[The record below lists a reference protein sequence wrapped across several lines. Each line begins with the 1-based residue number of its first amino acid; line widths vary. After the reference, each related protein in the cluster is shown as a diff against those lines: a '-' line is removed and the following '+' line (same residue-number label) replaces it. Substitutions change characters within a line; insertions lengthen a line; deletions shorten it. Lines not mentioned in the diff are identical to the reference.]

1 MTEETRNFGTE
12 VGRLLDLVVH
22 SLYSDR
28 EIFLRELVANA
39 ADATDKRRFLSL
51 SDESLALPENAG
63 VRISLDKGA
72 RTITIADNG
81 IGMGK
86 EELAENLGTIARSG
100 TAAFAATQLAG
111 QKPEDKPSLIGQ
123 FGVGFYS
130 AFMVADQVE
139 VTSRKAG
146 AEEAWEWASDGKGTY
161 TLKTAERLEAGTT
174 VVLHVKADAEEFL
187 EPLRIKTVIR
197 KWADHV
203 ALPIELEEDGNFAPV
218 TEGKALWR
226 RAKSEVT
233 ADEYADFYR
242 HIGHNF
248 DEPWAT
254 IHWRAEGT
262 LEFSA
267 LLFIPGSKPFFPV
280 EERRDSK
287 VRLHVKRMF
296 ITDDAKLLPDWLS
309 FVSGVVDTEDLPLN
323 VSRELLQA
331 TPVLDK
337 IRKAV
342 LNRVLTELKAKA
354 KDPEDFKKFLENF
367 GTTLKEGIYED
378 TGHAAEI
385 AGLLRFASTKE
396 DSTTLDEYIARMPEG
411 QEAIYYLAGDAAHL
425 KTSPQL
431 EGFAEKGFEV
441 LLLGDPIDA
450 FWPDRLSRYHEK
462 KLTSV
467 SQAGKLFEAG
477 DVAEDISTLCTA
489 LAAALGD
496 KVSGVAVST
505 RLKDSPAMLAAA
517 EGGPDL
523 AMQRLLR
530 RAGRPIFGP
539 APKLEINPTHKLVQA
554 PRQPKKTSQNP
565 PSCCWTSPACRKAI
579 CPKTPPPSCGTSP
592 TRSRG
597 RFNVKGQG
605 LRPWPFTSHLVQHL
619 AHLAGEGGRAEGF
632 AKKAIPSSA
641 GRYGQWRCACSR
653 W

>member
-51 SDESLALPENAG
+51 SDETLALPENAA
-63 VRISLDKGA
+63 VKISLDKTA
-72 RTITIADNG
+72 RTITIADCG

-100 TAAFAATQLAG
+100 TAAFAASQLAE
-111 QKPEDKPSLIGQ
+111 KPEDKPSLIGQ

-130 AFMVADQVE
+130 AFMVADKVE

-146 AEEAWEWASDGKGTY
+146 HEEAWEWVSDGKGTY
-161 TLKTAERLEAGTT
+161 TLKSAIRAEPGTT
-174 VVLHVKADAEEFL
+174 VVLHVKPDAEEFV
-187 EPLRIKTVIR
+187 EPFRLKNIIR

-203 ALPIELEEDGNFAPV
+203 ALPIELEDDGKFEPV

-233 ADEYADFYR
+233 PEEYADFYR
-242 HIGHNF
+242 HTGHHF
-248 DEPWAT
+248 DEPWST

-267 LLFIPGSKPFFPV
+267 LLFIPSSKPFFPV

-337 IRKAV
+337 IRKAL
-342 LNRVLTELKAKA
+342 LNRVLTELKTRAKE
-354 KDPEDFKKFLENF
+354 PEEFKKFLENF
-367 GTTLKEGIYED
+367 GTVLKEGIYED

-396 DSTTLDEYIARMPEG
+396 ESTTLEDYIARMPEG
-411 QEAIYYLAGDAAHL
+411 QEHIYYLAGDAAHL

-441 LLLGDPIDA
+441 LLLGDAIDA
-450 FWPDRLSRYHEK
+450 FWPERLGRFKDK

-467 SQAGKLFEAG
+467 TQSGTLFETG
-477 DVAEDISTLCTA
+477 EVAADIAALCEK
-489 LAAALGD
+489 LAAALGE
-496 KVSGVAVST
+496 KVSGVAVSP

-539 APKLEINPTHKLVQA
+539 APKLEINPAHKLVQA
-554 PRQPKKTSQNP
+554 
-565 PSCCWTSPACRKAI
+565 
-579 CPKTPPPSCGTSP
+579 
-592 TRSRG
+592 
-597 RFNVKGQG
+597 
-605 LRPWPFTSHLVQHL
+605 
-619 AHLAGEGGRAEGF
+619 LAGRGDDLTEAAILLLDLARLQEGDLPEDPAAFVRHIAN
-632 AKKAIPSSA
+632 AIS
-641 GRYGQWRCACSR
+641 G
-653 W
+653 

>member
-39 ADATDKRRFLSL
+39 ADATDKRRFLAL
-51 SDESLALPENAG
+51 SDEVLALPENAG
-63 VRISLDKGA
+63 IRISLDKGQK
-72 RTITIADNG
+72 TITIADCG

-100 TAAFAATQLAG
+100 TAAFAATQLAEN
-111 QKPEDKPSLIGQ
+111 KPEDRPSLIGQ

-146 AEEAWEWASDGKGTY
+146 GEETWEWASDGKGTY
-161 TLKTAERLEAGTT
+161 TLKSATRSEAGTT
-174 VVLHVKADAEEFL
+174 VVLHVKADAEEYL
-187 EPLRIKTVIR
+187 EPYRLKTIIR

-203 ALPIELEEDGNFAPV
+203 ALPIELEEDGTFQPV

-226 RAKSEVT
+226 RSKSEIT
-233 ADEYADFYR
+233 AEEYKDFYR
-242 HIGHNF
+242 HAGHHF
-248 DEPWAT
+248 DDPWAT

-267 LLFIPGSKPFFPV
+267 LLFIPSSKPFFPV
-280 EERRDSK
+280 EERRESK

-296 ITDDAKLLPDWLS
+296 ITDEAKLLPDWLS

-337 IRKAV
+337 IRKAL

-354 KDPEDFKKFLENF
+354 KEPEDFKKFLENF
-367 GTTLKEGIYED
+367 GTVLKEGIYED

-385 AGLLRFASTKE
+385 AALLRFASTKE
-396 DSTTLDEYIARMPEG
+396 EATTLDEYIARMPEG
-411 QEAIYYLAGDAAHL
+411 QEQIYFLAGDPAHL

-441 LLLGDPIDA
+441 LLLGEAIDA
-450 FWPDRLSRYHEK
+450 FWPDRLARYKEK
-462 KLTSV
+462 KFCSV
-467 SQAGKLFEAG
+467 TQAGKLFEAG
-477 DVAEDISTLCTA
+477 EISPDLAALCEK

-496 KVSGVAVST
+496 KVSGVSVSP

-539 APKLEINPTHKLVQA
+539 APKLELNPSHKLVQA
-554 PRQPKKTSQNP
+554 LTSRDDLTEAATLLLDLARLQEGDLP
-565 PSCCWTSPACRKAI
+565 EDPAAFVRHIANAI
-579 CPKTPPPSCGTSP
+579 
-592 TRSRG
+592 
-597 RFNVKGQG
+597 
-605 LRPWPFTSHLVQHL
+605 
-619 AHLAGEGGRAEGF
+619 AG
-632 AKKAIPSSA
+632 
-641 GRYGQWRCACSR
+641 
-653 W
+653 

>member
-1 MTEETRNFGTE
+1 MTEETRNFGAE

-51 SDESLALPENAG
+51 SDESLALPENAA
-63 VRISLDKGA
+63 VKISLDKGA
-72 RTITIADNG
+72 HTITIADCG

-100 TAAFAATQLAG
+100 TAAFAATQLAEK
-111 QKPEDKPSLIGQ
+111 KPEDRPSLIGQ

-130 AFMVADQVE
+130 AFMVADSVE

-146 AEEAWEWASDGKGTY
+146 HDEAWEWASDGKGTY
-161 TLKTAERLEAGTT
+161 TLKSAERADAGTT
-174 VVLHVKADAEEFL
+174 VVLHVKPDAEEFV
-187 EPLRIKTVIR
+187 EPFRIKNVIK

-203 ALPIELEEDGNFAPV
+203 ALPIELEEDGKFEPV

-233 ADEYADFYR
+233 AEEYADFYR
-242 HIGHNF
+242 HTGHHF

-280 EERRDSK
+280 EERRESK

-296 ITDDAKLLPDWLS
+296 ITDEAKLLPDWLS

-337 IRKAV
+337 IRKAL
-342 LNRVLTELKAKA
+342 LNRVLSELKSKA
-354 KDPEDFKKFLENF
+354 KEPEEFKKFLENF
-367 GTTLKEGIYED
+367 GTVLKEGIYED

-385 AGLLRFASTKE
+385 AALLRFTSTKE
-396 DSTTLDEYIARMPEG
+396 ESTTLDEYIARMPEG
-411 QEAIYYLAGDAAHL
+411 QEAIYYLAGDPAHL

-441 LLLGDPIDA
+441 LLLGDAIDA
-450 FWPDRLSRYHEK
+450 FWPDRLRTYHEK

-467 SQAGKLFEAG
+467 TQSGKLFEAG
-477 DVAEDISTLCTA
+477 DIAEDITA
-489 LAAALGD
+489 LCEKLAGALGD
-496 KVSGVAVST
+496 KVSGVAVSA

-539 APKLEINPTHKLVQA
+539 APKLEINPTHKLVQTLA
-554 PRQPKKTSQNP
+554 SRDDITEAALLLLDLARLQEGDLPED
-565 PSCCWTSPACRKAI
+565 PAAFVRHIANSI
-579 CPKTPPPSCGTSP
+579 VG
-592 TRSRG
+592 
-597 RFNVKGQG
+597 
-605 LRPWPFTSHLVQHL
+605 
-619 AHLAGEGGRAEGF
+619 
-632 AKKAIPSSA
+632 
-641 GRYGQWRCACSR
+641 
-653 W
+653 

>member
-1 MTEETRNFGTE
+1 MTEETRSFGTE

-51 SDESLALPENAG
+51 SDEALALPGNAA
-63 VRISLDKGA
+63 VKISLDKGA
-72 RTITIADNG
+72 RTITIADDG

-100 TAAFAATQLAG
+100 TAAFAATQLAE

-130 AFMVADQVE
+130 AFMVADHVE

-146 AEEAWEWASDGKGTY
+146 HDEAWEWASDGKGTY
-161 TLKTAERLEAGTT
+161 TLKSAERAEAGTT
-174 VVLHVKADAEEFL
+174 VVLHVKTDAEEFL
-187 EPLRIKTVIR
+187 EPFRIKNIIK

-203 ALPIELEEDGNFAPV
+203 ALPIELEEDGKFEPV

-233 ADEYADFYR
+233 TEEYADFYR
-242 HIGHNF
+242 HTGHHF

-337 IRKAV
+337 IRKAL
-342 LNRVLTELKAKA
+342 LNRVLSELKAKA
-354 KDPEDFKKFLENF
+354 KEPEDFKKFLENF
-367 GTTLKEGIYED
+367 GTVLKEGIYED
-378 TGHAAEI
+378 TGHAAEL

-450 FWPDRLSRYHEK
+450 FWPDRLRTYKDK

-477 DVAEDISTLCTA
+477 EVAEDIATLCTS

-496 KVSGVAVST
+496 KVSGVAVSS

-539 APKLEINPTHKLVQA
+539 APKLEINPTHKLVQTLTGREDITEA
-554 PRQPKKTSQNP
+554 ALLLLDLARLQEGDLPED
-565 PSCCWTSPACRKAI
+565 PAAFVRHIANAI
-579 CPKTPPPSCGTSP
+579 
-592 TRSRG
+592 
-597 RFNVKGQG
+597 
-605 LRPWPFTSHLVQHL
+605 
-619 AHLAGEGGRAEGF
+619 AG
-632 AKKAIPSSA
+632 
-641 GRYGQWRCACSR
+641 
-653 W
+653 

>member
-1 MTEETRNFGTE
+1 MEETRNFGTE

-51 SDESLALPENAG
+51 SDETLALPENAA
-63 VRISLDKGA
+63 VKISTDKGA
-72 RTITIADNG
+72 RTLTIADCG

-100 TAAFAATQLAG
+100 TAAFAATQLAA

-139 VTSRKAG
+139 VISRKSGEA
-146 AEEAWEWASDGKGTY
+146 EAWEWVSDGKGTY
-161 TLKTAERLEAGTT
+161 TLKSATRDEAGTT
-174 VVLHVKADAEEFL
+174 IVLHMKADAEDYLDPFRL
-187 EPLRIKTVIR
+187 KNVIR
-197 KWADHV
+197 KWADNV
-203 ALPIELEEDGNFAPV
+203 ALPIELEEEGKFEPV

-233 ADEYADFYR
+233 AEEYNDFYR
-242 HIGHNF
+242 HAGHHF

-280 EERRDSK
+280 EERRESK

-296 ITDDAKLLPDWLS
+296 ITDEAKLLPDWLS

-337 IRKAV
+337 IRKAL
-342 LNRVLTELKAKA
+342 LNRVLSELKSRAKE
-354 KDPEDFKKFLENF
+354 PEDFKKFLENF
-367 GTTLKEGIYED
+367 GVTLKEGIYED
-378 TGHAAEI
+378 TGHAAEL
-385 AGLLRFASTKE
+385 AGLLRFASTSQ
-396 DSTTLDEYIARMPEG
+396 DSTNLDEYIARMPEG
-411 QEAIYYLAGDAAHL
+411 QAEIYYLAGDPAHL

-431 EGFAEKGFEV
+431 AGFAEKGFEV
-441 LLLGDPIDA
+441 LLLGDAIDA
-450 FWPDRLSRYHEK
+450 FWPDRLGTYKEK

-467 SQAGKLFEAG
+467 TQAGKLFEA
-477 DVAEDISTLCTA
+477 AEVSADMTALCEK

-496 KVSGVAVST
+496 KTSGVSVSA

-539 APKLEINPTHKLVQA
+539 APKLEINPGHKLVQTLA
-554 PRQPKKTSQNP
+554 AKDDVAEAAGLLFDLARLQEGDLPED
-565 PSCCWTSPACRKAI
+565 PAAFVRHIASAI
-579 CPKTPPPSCGTSP
+579 
-592 TRSRG
+592 
-597 RFNVKGQG
+597 
-605 LRPWPFTSHLVQHL
+605 
-619 AHLAGEGGRAEGF
+619 AG
-632 AKKAIPSSA
+632 
-641 GRYGQWRCACSR
+641 
-653 W
+653 